1 MKEWGR
7 WKRYENCIIASVTI
21 LVNILVLSIRFDF
34 YYDLNDDVFMRNV
47 MSGAYTGMP
56 DGHNVQTLYIL
67 GAFISLFYKLYRALP
82 WYGIFLLVCQM
93 GSLYLIGVRLLGIC
107 RKLPAKAVCMGL
119 LTLFLWGMVL
129 PHMVALHY
137 TFISAMLAASAIF
150 LFITTPKGLTA
161 GKFVVRNIPSV
172 LLVILAYQLRT
183 EMLLLLFPIIGLAG
197 LFRWS
202 EEDKFFQ
209 KENYMKYGI
218 VLSGIVVG
226 MLGSREIDFA
236 AYGSEGWKEYL
247 VFFEKRTE
255 VYDYHLDVV
264 TNGEH
269 EEFLHSLGLNDAQ
282 QELLSNYNFGLDESI
297 DAQLMSQIAD
307 YAVKDTDYTGVI
319 PKQVRYYL
327 YRTLQE
333 EDAPYNR
340 LVIFLYACIVFA
352 GAAIAL
358 TEKELRGK
366 WSFIWKTVLIGS
378 CRTALWMF
386 ILVRGRYPE
395 RITHSLYLAETV
407 LLLGV
412 LCMQLAGWRRTENRV
427 CEKKEETEACAVEEG
442 GKPSAA
448 GQWAAGIICA
458 LLGLLFVYHLPQSI
472 AKAAADVEKK
482 EIAYADCMEIIRYCE
497 AHPDNFYFEDVY
509 STVAFSEKLF
519 AGECNLLANYDIMGG
534 WLCKSPLYEEKLRAF
549 GIASMEEGLSEMDNV
564 YFIASRDSGTDWL
577 PAYYGEKGIAVSVEQ
592 VDVIAD
598 TYAVYQLR
606 R

>member
-236 AYGSEGWKEYL
+236 AYGPR
-247 VFFEKRTE
+247 FF
-255 VYDYHLDVV
+255 
-264 TNGEH
+264 
-269 EEFLHSLGLNDAQ
+269 
-282 QELLSNYNFGLDESI
+282 
-297 DAQLMSQIAD
+297 
-307 YAVKDTDYTGVI
+307 
-319 PKQVRYYL
+319 
-327 YRTLQE
+327 
-333 EDAPYNR
+333 
-340 LVIFLYACIVFA
+340 
-352 GAAIAL
+352 
-358 TEKELRGK
+358 
-366 WSFIWKTVLIGS
+366 
-378 CRTALWMF
+378 
-386 ILVRGRYPE
+386 
-395 RITHSLYLAETV
+395 
-407 LLLGV
+407 
-412 LCMQLAGWRRTENRV
+412 
-427 CEKKEETEACAVEEG
+427 
-442 GKPSAA
+442 
-448 GQWAAGIICA
+448 
-458 LLGLLFVYHLPQSI
+458 
-472 AKAAADVEKK
+472 
-482 EIAYADCMEIIRYCE
+482 
-497 AHPDNFYFEDVY
+497 
-509 STVAFSEKLF
+509 
-519 AGECNLLANYDIMGG
+519 
-534 WLCKSPLYEEKLRAF
+534 
-549 GIASMEEGLSEMDNV
+549 
-564 YFIASRDSGTDWL
+564 
-577 PAYYGEKGIAVSVEQ
+577 
-592 VDVIAD
+592 
-598 TYAVYQLR
+598 
-606 R
+606 